1 MANILMFQDKADYAA
16 VLEKQGHKVFRFTDQ
31 AAALD
36 CGRTQKVD
44 LALVD
49 LTQSG
54 LGVMEELQQIHSDLR
69 WLTVTGSPELGAI
82 RRALTLGAQEIL
94 VEPLDLSDLEKKVA
108 KVLKAQKRD
117 LKEALALL

>member
-1 MANILMFQDKADYAA
+1 MANILLFQDKGDYTA
-16 VLEKQGHKVFRFTDQ
+16 VLEKQGHKVFGFTDQ

-49 LTQSG
+49 LTPSG
-54 LGVMEELQQIHSDLR
+54 LRVMEELRQGHPELR
-69 WLTVTGSPELGAI
+69 WLAVTGLPDLDTI
-82 RRALTLGAQEIL
+82 RQALTLGVQEVL
-94 VEPLDLSDLEKKVA
+94 VDPLDLGDLGKKVT

-117 LKEALALL
+117 LKEALAL

>member
-1 MANILMFQDKADYAA
+1 MANILLFQDKADYAA
-16 VLEKQGHKVFRFTDQ
+16 ALEKQGHKVCRCTDQ

-49 LTQSG
+49 LTPNG
-54 LGVMEELQQIHSDLR
+54 LAVMEELRQGHPDLR
-69 WLTVTGSPELGAI
+69 WLAVTGLPELGTI
-82 RRALTLGAQEIL
+82 RRALSLGVQEVL
-94 VEPLDLSDLEKKVA
+94 VDPLDLGDLGKKVT

-117 LKEALALL
+117 LKEALAL